1 MLRIICRIASVDM
14 NGFTGREHHPDPSH
28 IGRMVRIT
36 NMDTVWVGPG
46 VDTYQTFHGVVID
59 SHGHDTGEQ
68 LELMAHEL
76 DSFAGAAGAGHIPVL
91 FNV

>member
-14 NGFTGREHHPDPSH
+14 NGFTGRQHHPDPSH

-36 NMDTVWVGPG
+36 DMDTVP
-46 VDTYQTFHGVVID
+46 DEPTYQLFHGIVLD
-59 SHGHDTGEQ
+59 ERGRDTGET
-68 LELMAHEL
+68 LELMSHEL
-76 DSFAGAAGAGHIPVL
+76 DSFGGSAGFIPVL